1 MIDWNSY
8 HDQVLAGVGE
18 LASLNPDVIRGY
30 QAIGGAARKSNLLGS
45 KVNELIALAAAV
57 SLRCDGCI
65 VVHTDAAL
73 KAGATR
79 EEIAEA
85 LGTAIGV
92 NAGAGLVLFHPS
104 NGCCQIEV
112 VTVLYL
118 TAGRP
123 RRGRSQIMR
132 QFPERQRLAS
142 RRSLQQPR
150 LQRCVLQRVKRSNRL
165 I

>member
-1 MIDWNSY
+1 MSTIDWNSY
-8 HDQVLAGVGE
+8 HDKVLAGVGE

-30 QAIGGAARKSNLLGS
+30 QVIGGAARKSNLLGS

-92 NAGAGLVLFHPS
+92 NAGAGLVYS
-104 NGCCQIEV
+104 
-112 VTVLYL
+112 T
-118 TAGRP
+118 
-123 RRGRSQIMR
+123 
-132 QFPERQRLAS
+132 
-142 RRSLQQPR
+142 
-150 LQRCVLQRVKRSNRL
+150 RVMDAVKSKS
-165 I
+165 